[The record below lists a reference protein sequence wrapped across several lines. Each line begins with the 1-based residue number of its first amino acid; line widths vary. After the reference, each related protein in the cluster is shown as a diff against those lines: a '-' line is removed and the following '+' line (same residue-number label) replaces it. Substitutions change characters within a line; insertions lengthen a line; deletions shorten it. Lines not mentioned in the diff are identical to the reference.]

1 MRSRRPAAPRDL
13 SADLADF
20 HRIDRGNGD
29 PRGAGLAFL
38 PLVRRHLGLGFV
50 GLLLQ
55 EEARGRLLLIAG
67 VSSGRVV
74 VARPVEARAP
84 ELAALL
90 RGRAAHRWTAEM
102 LPRGLRREA
111 RGGVAIAL
119 PRPAPGA
126 PRLLVGAADAP
137 RLRTAAGSALLAHLT
152 TALAN
157 LDCYRKTLDLSL
169 RDELT
174 RVFNYR
180 FLLEALERETQ
191 RAKRYQLVFS
201 VAMLDLDNLKQY
213 NDRFGHLAGS
223 EVLRVVG
230 RIIEKTFRRL
240 DVVAKYGGDEFAV
253 ILSGTGKKG
262 AILAC
267 ERVLQRIARHGFHGG
282 RGRRPVRITASI
294 GIATYPDDA
303 QAPRALLRK
312 ADRALFRAKAKG
324 RNTVST

>member
-1 MRSRRPAAPRDL
+1 LRSRRPTATRDL

-20 HRIDRGNGD
+20 HRLDRGSDD
-29 PRGAGLAFL
+29 PRGVGLAFV
-38 PLVRRHLGLGFV
+38 PLIKRHLGLGFV

-55 EEARGRLLLIAG
+55 EEERGRLLLIAG

-74 VARPVEARAP
+74 AARPLEARAHD
-84 ELAALL
+84 LAALL
-90 RGRAAHRWTAEM
+90 RGRAARRWTAEM

-111 RGGVAIAL
+111 KSGVALGL
-119 PRPAPGA
+119 PRLAPGA
-126 PRLLVGAADAP
+126 PRLLVSGVDAS
-137 RLRTAAGSALLAHLT
+137 RLRTAAGSALLAHLS
-152 TALAN
+152 TALVN
-157 LDCYRKTLDLSL
+157 LECYRKTLDLSL

-191 RAKRYQLVFS
+191 RAKRYELVFS

-230 RIIEKTFRRL
+230 RIIEKTLRRL

-253 ILSGTGKKG
+253 ILPDTGRKG

-267 ERVLQRIARHGFHGG
+267 ERVRQRIARHGFHGG
-282 RGRRPVRITASI
+282 RGRLPVRITASI
-294 GIATYPDDA
+294 GVATYPEDA
-303 QAPRALLRK
+303 RASRALLRK